1 MSGTEDRRQ
10 KGKVYR
16 MGSLRG
22 IHLAF
27 ILIVFVASDMFGAWA
42 FWSHSQT
49 PEVLLLV
56 AGVLSFAFGF
66 AVIAYAFW
74 FVRKLDQAQ
83 IK

>member
-1 MSGTEDRRQ
+1 MSATKDSRQ
-10 KGKVYR
+10 KGNVCYL
-16 MGSLRG
+16 GSQRR

-27 ILIVFVASDMFGAWA
+27 ILIVVVASEMFRAWA
-42 FWSHSQT
+42 SWSHSRA
-49 PEVLLLV
+49 PKVLPLV
-56 AGVLSFAFGF
+56 TGILSFAFGF